1 MFCLFFTILTLTDEA
16 NFAPLIKNIAMNRD
30 HIIVKNAHTNNL
42 RNIDIEIPKHK
53 LVVFTG
59 VSGSGKSSLLFDTI
73 YTEAQRQLVE
83 TFSTFARTRMPKLS
97 RPDVDDILNLS
108 TAIVIDQKRMGNNLR
123 STVGTATEI
132 NTYLRLLFSRI
143 GKPFI
148 GPSFYFS
155 FNHPEGMCPHCNG
168 LGKQIKIDLDLF
180 LDKNLSVRDGAILH
194 PHYKPGS
201 FMWKELVTLGVVDAE
216 KPLKYYSN
224 QELDLLLYSESFAIK
239 NAKEKLTYNRNFE
252 GIARKLEKAV
262 STRAD
267 DETSDEEKN
276 AYTRF
281 FNYQTC
287 GECGGTRLNE
297 RARNVHING
306 LSMADVCNMELVDVL
321 PFVQAINDDISK
333 PILRKAQFLLQQL
346 VEIGVGYLS
355 LDRSVGTLSGGE
367 SQRVKMS
374 KQMDCNL
381 VDMLYVLDEPSIGL
395 HPRDTE
401 NLINMLFRLKDRGN
415 SVYVVEH
422 DPDIIRAAEWI
433 VDMGPFA
440 GKLGGNVVY
449 NGEPFGLKNAESL
462 TSEYLHRKETTTFKR
477 KTSSSFFEIKNAT
490 ANNLKNVSV
499 KIPKGVLTCVTG
511 VAGSGKSSLI
521 HHCFARQ
528 HPGAIIIDQS
538 PIGKSSRANA
548 ATFIGVFDYIR
559 KEFATVTQSDAS
571 LFSFNSKGAC
581 PKCNGQGL
589 LTFELHFL
597 DSVKTLCDECEGKRY
612 HTEVLELKYQGKSI
626 AEVLDMTI
634 NQACDFFKVAKIMKH
649 LELLQKVGLGYLK
662 LGQSLSSLSGGESQ
676 RLKIATELKNEG
688 NIYIMDEPTTGLHMS
703 DIDNFYKIVK
713 SLVANNNTVIIIE
726 HNLDIIQYADWII
739 DMGPEGGK
747 NGGELIFEG
756 LPEDLVKCKRSV
768 TGRYLKPIIEI

>member
-1 MFCLFFTILTLTDEA
+1 
-16 NFAPLIKNIAMNRD
+16 MNRD
-30 HIIVKNAHTNNL
+30 KIIIKNAHTNNL
-42 RNIDIEIPKHK
+42 KNIDIEIPKHK

-59 VSGSGKSSLLFDTI
+59 ISGSGKSSLLFDTI

-143 GKPFI
+143 GKPFV
-148 GPSFYFS
+148 GPSFFFS

-168 LGKQIKIDLDLF
+168 LGKQIKIDIDLF
-180 LDKNLSVRDGAILH
+180 LDKEKSIRNGAITH
-194 PHYKPGS
+194 PHYKVGS
-201 FMWKELVTLGVVDAE
+201 FLWKELDSLGVVDAE
-216 KPLKYYSN
+216 KPLKDFSES
-224 QELDLLLYSESFAIK
+224 ELNVLLYSEPFLIK
-239 NAKEKLTYNRNFE
+239 NSKEKLTYNRNFE

-262 STRAD
+262 TTRAD
-267 DETSDEEKN
+267 DETAEEDKN
-276 AYTRF
+276 AYTKYYT
-281 FNYQTC
+281 YQPC
-287 GECGGTRLNE
+287 KQCGGTRLNE
-297 RARNVHING
+297 RARNVKING
-306 LSMADVCNMELVDVL
+306 LTIDEVCSLELVDVL
-321 PFVQAINDDISK
+321 PFLLDITDEISK

-346 VEIGVGYLS
+346 IEIGVGYLS
-355 LDRSVGTLSGGE
+355 LDRAVGTLSGGE

-401 NLINMLFRLKDRGN
+401 NLLNILFRLKEKGN
-415 SVYVVEH
+415 SVFVVEH
-422 DPDIIRAAEWI
+422 DPDVIRAAEWI
-433 VDMGPFA
+433 VDMGPNA
-440 GKLGGNVVY
+440 GKFGGNVVY
-449 NGEPFGLKNAESL
+449 NGEPDGLATTESL
-462 TSEYLHRKETTTFKR
+462 TGEYLLKKEKPTYRRKPIT
-477 KTSSSFFEIKNAT
+477 SFFEIKNAT

-521 HHCFARQ
+521 HECFAKQ
-528 HPGAIIIDQS
+528 HPEAIVIDQS
-538 PIGKSSRANA
+538 AIGKSSRANA
-548 ATFIGVFDYIR
+548 ATFIGVFDFIR
-559 KEFATVTQSDAS
+559 KEFASATNSDAS

-581 PKCNGQGL
+581 PKCNGQGV

-597 DSVKTLCDECEGKRY
+597 DSVKTICDECEGKRY
-612 HTEVLELKYQGKSI
+612 HSDVLELKFQDKNI
-626 AEVLDMTI
+626 AEVLDMTV
-634 NQACDFFKVAKIMKH
+634 NQAYGFFKSSKIKKH
-649 LELLQKVGLGYLK
+649 LHLLQKVGLGYLK
-662 LGQSLSSLSGGESQ
+662 LGQSLSTLSGGESQ
-676 RLKIATELKNEG
+676 RLKIATELNKES

-713 SLVANNNTVIIIE
+713 SLVANNNTVVIIE
-726 HNLDIIQYADWII
+726 HNLDIIKYADWII

-747 NGGELIFEG
+747 KGGELIFQG
-756 LPEDLVKCKRSV
+756 LPEDIINCKQSV
-768 TGRYLKPIIEI
+768 TGKYLEKMI